1 MQSIFSQNPDSF
13 GMPSV
18 EFYGD
23 KAGSYSPVVIA
34 RAPANESSI
43 LRLPDGTL
51 KIFYINNPGTADKM
65 MSISS
70 KDGGLSWGNPK
81 IEFKLPGTAY
91 HANSVVLDENGNI
104 HCVFHIF
111 GKGKN
116 GYHGRQLN
124 LWYCHTLQNGKEWSN
139 PKEIFE
145 GYVGSVRGFIK
156 LKDNRLLLAF
166 AAAVPSRENKPID
179 PNVVDYGWNEIIS
192 LYSDDHGSS
201 WHQSINRIKISVNSG
216 NKTRYGG
223 IEPSILQLSNGIVW
237 MLIRTNKG
245 FLYQSFSND
254 EGKTWT
260 AAEPT
265 EFVSSDSPASLVR
278 ISKNRILLFWC
289 SDQRHDDPN
298 SYAKGGREVL
308 HAAISGDEGKSWKGF
323 REVLVSSTSKHPVG
337 DHGTAYPS
345 AIENDRGNI
354 VLVSGQGENG
364 EIVMFDPAWLQKK
377 EFSDNI
383 SDSLQHSTFFGVKE
397 RSITKAK
404 EGRVLNFPMTKKGT
418 LKLQIITKQP
428 FEINIALSDHFSVS
442 KDSLATK
449 EAPVLFKWK
458 CNNNSEN
465 LNLRIEWDSNK
476 QSALLFCNGQLKQ
489 QKKFSRKAFWGLNYL
504 RTKAVNSG
512 KEVSYIIKSISL
524 SPEL

>member
-1 MQSIFSQNPDSF
+1 MQPIQAQKPEYF
-13 GMPSV
+13 GMRSATPC
-18 EFYGD
+18 GD
-23 KAGSYSPVVIA
+23 KAELNSPVVIA

-51 KIFYINNPGTADKM
+51 KIFYVNKPGTADKM

-70 KDGGLSWGNPK
+70 KDGGYSWGNAK

-124 LWYCHTLQNGKEWSN
+124 LWYCHTLHNGKQWSN
-139 PKEIFE
+139 PKEIFD
-145 GYVGSVRGFIK
+145 GYVGSVRGFIR

-166 AAAVPSRENKPID
+166 AAAVPSLENKPID
-179 PNVVDYGWNEIIS
+179 SNVVDYGWNEIIS
-192 LYSDDHGSS
+192 LYSNDHGSS
-201 WHQSINRIKISVNSG
+201 WHRSINRIKISVNSR
-216 NKTRYGG
+216 NKTRYGA
-223 IEPSILQLSNGIVW
+223 IEPSILQLSNGTVW

-298 SYAKGGREVL
+298 SYANGGREVL
-308 HAAISGDEGKSWKGF
+308 HAAVSGDEGKSWKGF
-323 REVLVSSTSKHPVG
+323 REVLVSSTSEHPVG

-377 EFSDNI
+377 EFSEYI
-383 SDSLQHSTFFGVKE
+383 SDSLQHSTFFGMKE
-397 RSITKAK
+397 RSITEAK

-428 FEINIALSDHFSVS
+428 MEINIALSDHFSVS
-442 KDSLATK
+442 NDSLATI

-465 LNLRIEWDSNK
+465 LNLRIDWDSNK
-476 QSALLFCNGQLKQ
+476 KSALLFCNGQLKQ

-512 KEVSYIIKSISL
+512 KKVSYIIKSISL

>member
-1 MQSIFSQNPDSF
+1 MQPMLAQRPEYF
-13 GMPSV
+13 GMRLATPC
-18 EFYGD
+18 GD
-23 KAGSYSPVVIA
+23 KAELYSPVVIA

-70 KDGGLSWGNPK
+70 KDGGFSWGNPK

-91 HANSVVLDENGNI
+91 HANSVALDENGNI

-124 LWYCHTLQNGKEWSN
+124 LWYCRTLHNGKEWSI

-145 GYVGSVRGFIK
+145 GYVGSVRGFIR

-192 LYSDDHGSS
+192 LYSNDHGSS
-201 WHQSINRIKISVNSG
+201 WHQSIHRIKISVSSR
-216 NKTRYGG
+216 NKTRYGA
-223 IEPSILQLSNGIVW
+223 IEPSIVQLSNGTVW

-245 FLYQSFSND
+245 FLYQSFSKD

-265 EFVSSDSPASLVR
+265 EFISSDSPASLVR
-278 ISKNRILLFWC
+278 ISKNRILVFWC

-298 SYAKGGREVL
+298 SYANGGREVL
-308 HAAISGDEGKSWKGF
+308 HAAISTDEGKSWKGF
-323 REVLVSSTSKHPVG
+323 REVLVSSSMEQIAG

-345 AIENDRGNI
+345 AVQNDKGNI
-354 VLVSGQGENG
+354 VLVSGQGVSG
-364 EIVMFDPAWLQKK
+364 AIVMFNPAWLQKK
-377 EFSDNI
+377 KFSDNL
-383 SDSLQHSTFFGVKE
+383 SDSLEHWTFFGMKQTSSTE
-397 RSITKAK
+397 EK
-404 EGRVLNFPMTKKGT
+404 EGGVLNFPMTKKRS
-418 LKLQIITKQP
+418 LMLQITIKKP
-428 FEINIALSDHFSVS
+428 IDINIALSDHFSVS
-442 KDSLATK
+442 NDRLATI
-449 EAPVLFKWK
+449 EAPVLFNWK
-458 CNNNSEN
+458 CNSNSRN

-476 QSALLFCNGQLKQ
+476 QSALLFCNGELKQ

-504 RTKAVNSG
+504 RIQPLENG
-512 KEVSYIIKSISL
+512 KEVLNSDSYILKSISL
-524 SPEL
+524 